1 MQQPTQRPPR
11 GGRRSTR
18 IECARHTA
26 LAPVLIVNGAVH
38 CDGTA
43 LRPRNMQRAQPSQ
56 PSRAT
61 PCAATQ
67 SCGRRAPP
75 LAAPWSQRPQG
86 ACSLHGGRCACC
98 VSSCVSPDARP
109 VPCARTLLACA
120 TAGSLPMVGGPGLR
134 LAGRDLGLDLPP
146 SWPGLARPAEGRSLA
161 ARGQVR
167 YSAKS
172 EASDHG
178 SHGALAG

>member
-1 MQQPTQRPPR
+1 MRCNPELREESAAS
-11 GGRRSTR
+11 RS
-18 IECARHTA
+18 A
-26 LAPVLIVNGAVH
+26 LV
-38 CDGTA
+38 
-43 LRPRNMQRAQPSQ
+43 
-56 PSRAT
+56 
-61 PCAATQ
+61 
-67 SCGRRAPP
+67 
-75 LAAPWSQRPQG
+75 AAPARRMLPARRP
-86 ACSLHGGRCACC
+86 LRMLR
-98 VSSCVSPDARP
+98 VSPDARP
-109 VPCARTLLACA
+109 VPCARTLLACL
-120 TAGSLPMVGGPGLR
+120 TAGPLPMVGGPGLR